1 MWVRKNGAVLHEHVS
16 SSFPTTSVYLL
27 ATKQPIAGRHFGVTY
42 SGYLLSGCDL
52 GFVVRKGGGWEGMDR
67 EGNIVLHYS
76 LSWLL
81 VGASSLDSDVVL
93 TSSLKYN

>member
-1 MWVRKNGAVLHEHVS
+1 
-16 SSFPTTSVYLL
+16 
-27 ATKQPIAGRHFGVTY
+27 
-42 SGYLLSGCDL
+42 
-52 GFVVRKGGGWEGMDR
+52 MDR